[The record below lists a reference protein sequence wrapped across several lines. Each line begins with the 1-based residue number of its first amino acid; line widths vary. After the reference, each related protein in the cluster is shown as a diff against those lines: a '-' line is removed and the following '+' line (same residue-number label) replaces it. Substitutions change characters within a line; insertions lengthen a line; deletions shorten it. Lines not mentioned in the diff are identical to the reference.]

1 MFTSSYQTTTGAS
14 FYKAKMVDHLR
25 QAKAEGMLSQ
35 LLPGVARLYALIEVN
50 ANTKTI
56 PDFDHPV
63 RVQES
68 RDADYWVIDM
78 RPYAAK
84 MKASGNQIPEEGPAR
99 LLVNRALLEV
109 FWNVDN
115 PLSLQKAGDF
125 ATVVF
130 AKWLSGLMRIKLHAD
145 PYALEQIQLITG
157 YYFLQLFITEEQFTP
172 AVAESYAIR
181 LSRLFNRD
189 DAKKTENFLRDV
201 GYMANVADYCAALR
215 KKVSLSSV
223 ELVDPRWV
231 FNLVSTSWFGS
242 VDART
247 LVLSA
252 LEFPPV
258 FISMLM
264 VNKERNYKTTIIS
277 EIAQKEA
284 MRYKMDSYLV
294 EVKRLLG
301 ALETRT

>member
-14 FYKAKMVDHLR
+14 FYKSTLVNHLR

-78 RPYAAK
+78 RPYAAR
-84 MKASGNQIPEEGPAR
+84 MKANGNQLPDEGPAR
-99 LLVNRALLEV
+99 LLVNRALLEIY
-109 FWNVDN
+109 WNVEN
-115 PLSLQKAGDF
+115 PLSLQKAGDI

-145 PYALEQIQLITG
+145 PLALQEIQLVTG
-157 YYFLQLFITEEQFTP
+157 YYFLQLFITEEQFSP

-181 LSRLFNRD
+181 LSRLFDRD

-201 GYMANVADYCAALR
+201 GYMANIADYCAALR
-215 KKVSLSSV
+215 KKVSLSSI

-258 FISMLM
+258 FIAMLM

-277 EIAQKEA
+277 EITQKEA
-284 MRYKMDSYLV
+284 MRYKLDAYLV
-294 EVKRLLG
+294 DIRRLLG
-301 ALETRT
+301 SLETRS